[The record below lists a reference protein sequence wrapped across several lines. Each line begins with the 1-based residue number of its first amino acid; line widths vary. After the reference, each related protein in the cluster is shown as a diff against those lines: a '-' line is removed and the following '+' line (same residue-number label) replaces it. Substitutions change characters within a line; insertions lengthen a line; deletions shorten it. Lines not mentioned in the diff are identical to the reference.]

1 MSTPYHLR
9 SNPELEE
16 TRSDVTGNEAP
27 LPQAVKDMMAGM
39 WQMQLQMEQAREE
52 RRDRERTLNEEKRR
66 REQEEVDRIRM
77 EKDERD
83 AKELREWREAVEE
96 TARLQREKEAAAAT
110 KLAQLEMDRLQMLKE
125 QREANEKR
133 QDEDVV
139 RRKNERLLRS
149 LQPMKEKE
157 DLETY
162 IQGLEHTLTQCQ
174 VEEEEWLF
182 YLTANMTGKY
192 STLVT
197 RTCSG
202 RG

>member
-1 MSTPYHLR
+1 M
-9 SNPELEE
+9 
-16 TRSDVTGNEAP
+16 
-27 LPQAVKDMMAGM
+27 
-39 WQMQLQMEQAREE
+39 
-52 RRDRERTLNEEKRR
+52 
-66 REQEEVDRIRM
+66 
-77 EKDERD
+77 
-83 AKELREWREAVEE
+83 REWREAVEE
-96 TARLQREKEAAAAT
+96 TVRLQWEKEAAAVT
-110 KLAQLEMDRLQMLKE
+110 KLAQLEVDRLQMLKE

-133 QDEDVV
+133 QDEEVV

-192 STLVT
+192 SNLVQGLAVGI
-197 RTCSG
+197 TCQLKID
-202 RG
+202 